1 MTENGSINLNLR
13 LFLELL
19 IGDIVETVV
28 ASFFANRVIY
38 PKRGLGADK
47 TADHQKISCH
57 ALTLIETLF
66 RNVFH
71 VKQGAAV
78 KLIPE
83 FGSAANCQNI
93 KPCNTKDYWIQ
104 NRRSE
109 EHALN
114 INLSRALE
122 FGLQKCVDIF
132 DSKIAPFLARI

>member
-83 FGSAANCQNI
+83 FGSAAN
-93 KPCNTKDYWIQ
+93 KPKYQTMQYERLLDPKSPI
-104 NRRSE
+104 RRT
-109 EHALN
+109 
-114 INLSRALE
+114 RVKY
-122 FGLQKCVDIF
+122 Q
-132 DSKIAPFLARI
+132 PFQSARIWAAKVCGYF